1 MKNDFLY
8 HSLSFIIS
16 SSLCLSSFATA
27 ADPNVI
33 ANGKH
38 EYDPTSGKK
47 IAVYSYKIDNLT
59 QDGIAIFA
67 VGDEGTGKPP
77 SLDATKMGALPTK
90 FVAPKGWV
98 GHTLGLAESNNY
110 LIEWIVAEE
119 KDLVAGNYYLL
130 PGQSSDQFI
139 VQAKKTDS
147 NYVSAK
153 AMVQDISVNMIKAD
167 TEAPTAEI
175 YLTTLPAVGK
185 RGWLEV
191 SVTAAAHDN
200 MDPYPDVLL
209 SKITA
214 NQTFPATD
222 VQAVFNEET
231 KKFLVKMAKDRIYNV
246 TFTVM
251 DASGNTTTYTKELPA
266 K

>member
-1 MKNDFLY
+1 MLVAY
-8 HSLSFIIS
+8 SCS
-16 SSLCLSSFATA
+16 A
-27 ADPNVI
+27 ADYGVT
-33 ANGKH
+33 AFGRH
-38 EYDPTSGKK
+38 EIDQSTGKK

-59 QDGIAIFA
+59 KDGVAIFA

-77 SLDATKMGALPTK
+77 SLDATNMGVLPTK

-110 LIEWIVAEE
+110 LIEWTVAEE
-119 KDLVAGNYYLL
+119 RDLVAGNYYLL

-139 VQAKKTDS
+139 VQTKKTDS
-147 NYVSAK
+147 NYVTAK
-153 AMVQDISVNMIKAD
+153 SLVQDISVNMIKAD

-175 YLTTLPAVGK
+175 YLTTLPAAGMP
-185 RGWLEV
+185 GWLEV

-214 NQTFPATD
+214 NQTFPETD
-222 VQAVFNEET
+222 IQAVFNEET
-231 KKFLVKMAKDRIYNV
+231 KKFLVKMAKDRTYNV

-251 DASGNTTTYTKELPA
+251 DASGNTTSYMKDLPA